1 MSANGGDPL
10 DFSCSLFF
18 LFCVGNQ
25 AGTTRKFQTW
35 FKTTHRLDGWMRPL
49 KFWKF
54 LERPEFLK
62 RPEFLERLDGRLEM
76 RPSAG
81 QAIGAESEKRIARLL

>member
-54 LERPEFLK
+54 LERLEQEAGNAAQRQSSDL
-62 RPEFLERLDGRLEM
+62 RPGKTENE
-76 RPSAG
+76 
-81 QAIGAESEKRIARLL
+81 

>member
-10 DFSCSLFF
+10 DFSYSLFF
-18 LFCVGNQ
+18 LVCVGNQ

-54 LERPEFLK
+54 LEG
-62 RPEFLERLDGRLEM
+62 LEQEAGNAAQRQSSGRNDL
-76 RPSAG
+76 
-81 QAIGAESEKRIARLL
+81 

>member
-10 DFSCSLFF
+10 DFSYSLFF
-18 LFCVGNQ
+18 LVCVGNQ

-54 LERPEFLK
+54 LERL
-62 RPEFLERLDGRLEM
+62 G
-76 RPSAG
+76 
-81 QAIGAESEKRIARLL
+81 